1 MPLFSIA
8 VVIPDADFTVVS
20 TRAPKLRAGDA
31 VTQNDIIAVGGAV
44 DVSSNVAL
52 RVAPWLSGYPGVS
65 GGNVNISNVDRSDH
79 ISKNSSSIYV
89 GNSHNQIFPANHSH

>member
-1 MPLFSIA
+1 M
-8 VVIPDADFTVVS
+8 
-20 TRAPKLRAGDA
+20 RAGEV
-31 VTQNDIIAVGGAV
+31 VTYNDIIAVGGAV
-44 DVSSNVAL
+44 NVSTNVAL

-89 GNSHNQIFPANHSH
+89 GNSHDQIFPTNHSH